1 MTRKEREAVDEVL
14 AATAQGRIG
23 VDEAL
28 SRVES
33 IVTHK
38 KVGYEVRVGDGDPPK
53 DLGECTNKE
62 IRDYLAIEDSDC
74 WKAIEN
80 LVIMLVRKYTA

>member
-1 MTRKEREAVDEVL
+1 MTTKERNAIDDIL
-14 AATAQGRIG
+14 AETAQRRIG

-28 SRVES
+28 SRVDEV
-33 IVTHK
+33 VTHK
-38 KVGYEVRVGDGDPPK
+38 KVGLAVRVGDGDPPK

-74 WKAIEN
+74 WESIEN